1 MTITIEQGITIGDGI
16 QIGPLPI
23 VKPGVA
29 RTISAVG
36 NAQVSTSQVKFG
48 TGSYTSNSLS
58 GYLSVTPTTGMAWGT
73 GNFTMEF
80 WYRPVAFAP
89 ASTLVGMRP
98 PGGQGAYPTIFI
110 DTNSSIGYYTLTNT
124 RITSATNVITANA
137 WNSIAVV
144 RSSGSTKMYI
154 NGNQSGATY
163 TDTNNYAAGSCI
175 IGGNDFSLGASP
187 ILGNMDEI
195 RFSNIARYTANY
207 TPATQAFEN
216 DQNTV
221 LLIHCDGTNGSKV
234 FTDSSSTT

>member
-1 MTITIEQGITIGDGI
+1 MTITIEQGITIEDGI

-29 RTISAVG
+29 RTITAVG
-36 NAQVSTSQVKFG
+36 NAQVSTSQAKFG

-58 GYLSVTPTTGMAWGT
+58 GYMSVTPTTGLAWGT
-73 GNFTMEF
+73 GDFTMEF

-89 ASTLVGMRP
+89 ASTLIGMRP
-98 PGGQGAYPTIFI
+98 PGGQGSYPTIFI

-124 RITSATNVITANA
+124 RITSATNVITVNA
-137 WNSIAVV
+137 WNSIAIV

-154 NGNQSGATY
+154 NGNQSGSTY
-163 TDTNNYAAGSCI
+163 TDTNNYAAASCI

-207 TPATQAFEN
+207 TPATEAFVN

-234 FTDSSSTT
+234 FTDSSSVT